1 VAFPVELV
9 DIHVHVIVVPPSSKK
24 SNITPTE
31 LTLDIEAIDEKI
43 SKELDSGMLRGMVE
57 IFLKD
62 PEPRPWIPPDSVMP
76 GNQKFLTN
84 LQIPSYR
91 NNNPSLLLH
100 NLDVCNDKEIEMIFG
115 PGTHQYANS
124 VVINCALN
132 TSQHIQAGSFAIHLA
147 RGKPVACWKV
157 SQNTGGF
164 TSLELQMATELVS
177 EIYETPWTMSPSIR
191 DGCLTSKTSID
202 GNGLLKKK
210 STVGLPL
217 STSGKSWRHA

>member
-1 VAFPVELV
+1 MYATAANRILTLNVLKVSNQLAQLAGITSPEEVPSVQEQADPLSWLSVTWMWPSTSSTAVELV
-9 DIHVHVIVVPPSSKK
+9 DGHIHVIVVPPSSKK
-24 SNITPTE
+24 SNITLAPTE
-31 LTLDIEAIDEKI
+31 LTLDIEAIDEKV

-62 PEPRPWIPPDSVMP
+62 PEPRPWIPPDFVTP

-115 PGTHQYANS
+115 PGTHQYVDS

-132 TSQHIQAGSFAIHLA
+132 TSQHRQAGSFAIHLA
-147 RGKPVACWKV
+147 RGKPVACWKA

-164 TSLELQMATELVS
+164 T
-177 EIYETPWTMSPSIR
+177 
-191 DGCLTSKTSID
+191 
-202 GNGLLKKK
+202 LL
-210 STVGLPL
+210 
-217 STSGKSWRHA
+217 